1 MPTKEINLLKK
12 AFFTNSG
19 GILCSRILGFA
30 RDVCMA
36 STLGAGVY
44 SDIFFIAFKLPNL
57 FRRIFG
63 EGAFTQSFLP
73 SFIHARHKGA
83 FALTL
88 FLIFSSILLAL
99 SILVSFFSPTMT
111 KLLAFGFSQES
122 IALASPIVA
131 INFWYLWLVFCVTFF
146 GSLLQ
151 YKHLF
156 WVSAYNTAL
165 LNLCMIASL
174 LYAKDMDKMQIVY
187 FLSYGVLAGGI
198 SQILI
203 HFYPLYSLG
212 FFRLFYL
219 SSKHIQTFW
228 QSKGEKAKRFHK
240 EIKAFF
246 SQFFPALIG
255 GSTAQLLAFIETF
268 IASFLSA
275 GSISYLYYANR
286 IFQLPLALFAI
297 AISTALFPL
306 VAKAIK
312 HKENAKAL
320 EAMKKS
326 FWFLTLALCVC
337 TLGGIMLREEIITL
351 LYKRGSFSTQ
361 DTLITANVFALY
373 LVGLLP
379 FGLSKILSL
388 WLYSHSMQGRAAK
401 FSIISLSCGTAL
413 SLALI
418 APFGVLGIAFSSS
431 ISGFIL
437 LALNIKAVGRENF
450 LSIIKAKKWSIALLL
465 ILLIEGVVLYGLKS
479 LIQGYI
485 L

>member
-73 SFIHARHKGA
+73 SFIHARHKGV
-83 FALTL
+83 FALSI
-88 FLIFSSILLAL
+88 FMIFSLILLAL
-99 SILVSFFSPTMT
+99 SLFVAFFSPLMT
-111 KLLAFGFSQES
+111 KLLAYGFPQDT
-122 IALASPIVA
+122 IILASPIVA
-131 INFWYLWLVFCVTFF
+131 LNFWYLWLVFCVTFF

-151 YKHLF
+151 YKNVF

-174 LYAKDMDKMQIVY
+174 LYAKDMEKMQIVY
-187 FLSYGVLAGGI
+187 LLSYGVLAGGI
-198 SQILI
+198 AQILM

-219 SSKHIQTFW
+219 SSKHFKSFW
-228 QSKGEKAKRFHK
+228 NTQNSKAKEFQK
-240 EIKAFF
+240 ELKAFF
-246 SQFFPALIG
+246 SQFFPALLG
-255 GSTAQLLAFIETF
+255 SSTAQLLAFIETF

-297 AISTALFPL
+297 ATSTALFPL

-312 HKENAKAL
+312 NSQHAQALKA
-320 EAMKKS
+320 MGQS
-326 FWFLTLALCVC
+326 FWFLSIALCVC
-337 TLGGIMLREEIITL
+337 TLGGIMLKDEIIWL
-351 LYKRGSFSTQ
+351 LYKRGSFGTE
-361 DTLITANVFALY
+361 DAHITANVFALY
-373 LVGLLP
+373 LLGLLP

-388 WLYSHSMQGRAAK
+388 WLYSHALQGKAAK
-401 FSIISLSCGTAL
+401 FSIISLSCGTLL
-413 SLALI
+413 SLLLI
-418 APFGVLGIAFSSS
+418 SPFGVLGIAFSSS

-437 LALNIKAVGRENF
+437 LALNIKAIGKENF
-450 LSIIKAKKWSIALLL
+450 LSIIANKKWSVILLL
-465 ILLIEGVVLYGLKS
+465 ILLVEGALLYGFKL

-485 L
+485 Q

>member
-1 MPTKEINLLKK
+1 MLKK

-19 GILCSRILGFA
+19 GILCSRILGFF

-57 FRRIFG
+57 FRRVFG

-73 SFIHARHKGA
+73 SFIHSRHKGA
-83 FALTL
+83 LTL
-88 FLIFSSILLAL
+88 SIFLIFSCVLLILSLF
-99 SILVSFFSPTMT
+99 VTFCSPLMT
-111 KLLAFGFSQES
+111 KLLAFGFSEQT

-131 INFWYLWLVFCVTFF
+131 INFWYLWLVFCVTFL

-151 YKHLF
+151 YKNVF

-165 LNLCMIASL
+165 LNVCMIASL
-174 LYAKDMDKMQIVY
+174 LYAKDMEKMQIVY

-198 SQILI
+198 AQILL

-212 FFRLFYL
+212 FFKLFYL
-219 SSKHIQTFW
+219 SGKHLKSFLKKDTRK
-228 QSKGEKAKRFHK
+228 SKRFFT
-240 EIKAFF
+240 ELRSFF

-255 GSTAQLLAFIETF
+255 SSTAQLLAFIETF

-312 HKENAKAL
+312 NKEHQKAL
-320 EAMKKS
+320 SAMGKS
-326 FWFLTLALCVC
+326 FWFLTIALCVC
-337 TLGGIMLREEIITL
+337 TLGGIMLKDEIIWL
-351 LYKRGSFSTQ
+351 LYKRGSFSSQ
-361 DTLITANVFALY
+361 DVSITANVFALY
-373 LVGLLP
+373 LLGLLP

-388 WLYSHSMQGRAAK
+388 WLYSHSLQGKAAK
-401 FSIISLSCGTAL
+401 FSIISLSCGTLL
-413 SLALI
+413 SFALI
-418 APFGVLGIAFSSS
+418 APYGVLGIAFSSS
-431 ISGFIL
+431 ISGVIL
-437 LALNIKAVGRENF
+437 LALNIKAIGKENF
-450 LSIIKAKKWSIALLL
+450 LSIIMQKKWSL
-465 ILLIEGVVLYGLKS
+465 ILLLFLALESALLYGFKL

-485 L
+485 Q

>member
-1 MPTKEINLLKK
+1 MLKK

-19 GILCSRILGFA
+19 GILCSRIFGFL

-36 STLGAGVY
+36 SILGAGVY

-73 SFIHARHKGA
+73 SLIHSRHKGV
-83 FALTL
+83 FSLSI
-88 FLIFSSILLAL
+88 FIIFSLILL
-99 SILVSFFSPTMT
+99 ILGIFVFFSSSWVT
-111 KLLAFGFSQES
+111 KLLAFGFSEQT
-122 IALASPIVA
+122 IALASPVVA

-151 YKHLF
+151 YKHIF

-165 LNLCMIASL
+165 LNICMIASL
-174 LYAKDMDKMQIVY
+174 IYAKDMDKMQIVY
-187 FLSYGVLAGGI
+187 FLSYGVLLGGVA
-198 SQILI
+198 QILI
-203 HFYPLYSLG
+203 HLYPLYNLG
-212 FFRLFYL
+212 FFKLFYL
-219 SSKHIQTFW
+219 SSKHIKSFLQNK
-228 QSKGEKAKRFHK
+228 SKKSQRFYQEFK
-240 EIKAFF
+240 SFF
-246 SQFFPALIG
+246 AQFFPALIG

-312 HKENAKAL
+312 NKEPQKAL
-320 EAMKKS
+320 EAMGKS
-326 FWFLTLALCVC
+326 FWFLCIALCVC
-337 TLGGIMLREEIITL
+337 TLGGVMLKDEIIWL
-351 LYKRGSFSTQ
+351 LYKRGSFSAQ
-361 DTLITANVFALY
+361 DVSITANVFALY
-373 LVGLLP
+373 LLGLLP

-388 WLYSHSMQGRAAK
+388 WLYSHSLQGKAAK
-401 FSIISLSCGTAL
+401 FSIISLSCGTLL
-413 SLALI
+413 SFILI
-418 APFGVLGIAFSSS
+418 APLGVLGIAISSS

-437 LALNIKAVGRENF
+437 LFLNIKAIGKKNF
-450 LSIIKAKKWSIALLL
+450 LSIIVQKKWSILL
-465 ILLIEGVVLYGLKS
+465 ITTLVLEGGLLYGFKL

-485 L
+485 Q

>member
-1 MPTKEINLLKK
+1 MLKK

-19 GILCSRILGFA
+19 GILCSRILGFL

-36 STLGAGVY
+36 STLGAGIY

-73 SFIHARHKGA
+73 SFIHSKHKGV
-83 FALTL
+83 F
-88 FLIFSSILLAL
+88 AL
-99 SILVSFFSPTMT
+99 SIFLLFSLILLILSLFVSFFSPLMT
-111 KLLAFGFSQES
+111 KLLAFGFSQQS
-122 IALASPIVA
+122 ISLASPIVA
-131 INFWYLWLVFCVTFF
+131 INFWYLWLVFCVTFL

-151 YKHLF
+151 YKNVF

-165 LNLCMIASL
+165 LNVCMIASL
-174 LYAKDMDKMQIVY
+174 LYAKDMEKMQIVY
-187 FLSYGVLAGGI
+187 FLSYGVLIGGI
-198 SQILI
+198 AQILL

-212 FFRLFYL
+212 FFKLFYL
-219 SSKHIQTFW
+219 SSKHLKSFLQNKH
-228 QSKGEKAKRFHK
+228 QKSKQFFAELKS
-240 EIKAFF
+240 FF
-246 SQFFPALIG
+246 SQFFPALLG
-255 GSTAQLLAFIETF
+255 SSTAQLLAFIETF

-312 HKENAKAL
+312 NKEHQKAL
-320 EAMKKS
+320 SAMKQS
-326 FWFLTLALCVC
+326 FWFLLIALCVC
-337 TLGGIMLREEIITL
+337 TLGGIMLKDEIIWL
-351 LYKRGSFSTQ
+351 LYKRGSFSNQ
-361 DTLITANVFALY
+361 DVSITANVFALY
-373 LVGLLP
+373 LLGLLP
-379 FGLSKILSL
+379 FGLSKIFSL
-388 WLYSHSMQGRAAK
+388 WLYSHSLQGRAAK
-401 FSIISLSCGTAL
+401 FSIISLSCGTLL
-413 SLALI
+413 SLVLI

-437 LALNIKAVGRENF
+437 LALNIKAMGKENF
-450 LSIIKAKKWSIALLL
+450 FCIIANKKWSLFLLL
-465 ILLIEGVVLYGLKS
+465 ILALESVLLYGFKL